1 MENDA
6 IKIVKRFH
14 GIMKRNASRTQH
26 LSVTMSELYVLNED
40 VENLFHK
47 DELKS

>member
-1 MENDA
+1 MDDDA
-6 IKIVKRFH
+6 MKIVRRFNA
-14 GIMKRNASRTQH
+14 IMKRNSSRKQH

-47 DELKS
+47 DQLND